1 MAGKPSGTAARHG
14 HPRKLR
20 RKSARGV
27 LSSLYGK
34 PGGESLPLTGR
45 KHLYLPSHDPVPM
58 PPPLTSPNLPVRRR
72 SDTARD
78 PRRRWAVVG
87 SVLLHLLALAALLV
101 TRAPESPMPIAPSYD
116 LVFENG
122 GSSTPPTAPDQAPD
136 TPSEAPAADLPPTPD
151 AEPPAPPVPQA
162 PSEPILE
169 LPAPPPDLAEPEPE
183 PPTPDTA
190 PEPAEPPQPEPIPQP
205 EAEPAPAPKP
215 EPPAVRLAVPEPTAP
230 SVSPQTLA
238 PDLPPLVP
246 PALLPPVPTPH
257 PRQQALQR
265 PAPGAFPAPID
276 LNFGRAASRAP
287 APRAAGSSR
296 AIDFSLGAPKP
307 GPNKSEAFFD
317 IRAAN
322 IGADWA
328 QGLAVYWRQHR
339 YYPQQAAQNG
349 EDGTVEIQIV
359 VNRLGRVESV
369 EIQRRS
375 GSPWLDMAA
384 VGTWRN
390 AQLAPLPA
398 ENTDRTITIPL
409 TINYL
414 LIR

>member
-1 MAGKPSGTAARHG
+1 M
-14 HPRKLR
+14 
-20 RKSARGV
+20 
-27 LSSLYGK
+27 
-34 PGGESLPLTGR
+34 PL
-45 KHLYLPSHDPVPM
+45 
-58 PPPLTSPNLPVRRR
+58 PLTSPNLPAGRPRGM
-72 SDTARD
+72 ARGS
-78 PRRRWAVVG
+78 RRRWAVVA

-101 TRAPESPMPIAPSYD
+101 PWTPEPPMPIAPSYD
-116 LVFENG
+116 LLFENG
-122 GSSTPPTAPDQAPD
+122 GSSTPPTAPEQALD
-136 TPSEAPAADLPPTPD
+136 TPSEAPAADLPPTPE
-151 AEPPAPPVPQA
+151 AEPPAAQAAPV
-162 PSEPILE
+162 
-169 LPAPPPDLAEPEPE
+169 LPAPELPTPEPPAAPPDLAEPE
-183 PPTPDTA
+183 
-190 PEPAEPPQPEPIPQP
+190 AEPPAPDAALERAEPPPPEPIPQP
-205 EAEPAPAPKP
+205 AEPAPAPNP
-215 EPPAVRLAVPEPTAP
+215 EPPAVRLAEPDPLAP
-230 SVSPQTLA
+230 PVTPQTLA

-246 PALLPPVPTPH
+246 PPPLPPAPTPPR
-257 PRQQALQR
+257 PRQQAQQR
-265 PAPGAFPAPID
+265 PAPGAFPPPID

-287 APRAAGSSR
+287 SPRVAGSSR
-296 AIDFSLGAPKP
+296 AIDLSLGAPKT

-409 TINYL
+409 TINYM

>member
-1 MAGKPSGTAARHG
+1 
-14 HPRKLR
+14 
-20 RKSARGV
+20 
-27 LSSLYGK
+27 
-34 PGGESLPLTGR
+34 
-45 KHLYLPSHDPVPM
+45 
-58 PPPLTSPNLPVRRR
+58 
-72 SDTARD
+72 
-78 PRRRWAVVG
+78 
-87 SVLLHLLALAALLV
+87 
-101 TRAPESPMPIAPSYD
+101 MPIAPSYD

-122 GSSTPPTAPDQAPD
+122 GSSTPPMAPDRAND
-136 TPSEAPAADLPPTPD
+136 TPSEAPAANLPPTPLV
-151 AEPPAPPVPQA
+151 EPLAPPLA
-162 PSEPILE
+162 PDTTLE
-169 LPAPPPDLAEPEPE
+169 APEPE
-183 PPTPDTA
+183 PPPPTP
-190 PEPAEPPQPEPIPQP
+190 PP
-205 EAEPAPAPKP
+205 EPAPAPEPVPMEPAPQASP
-215 EPPAVRLAVPEPTAP
+215 EPTPAPEAAPVPEAAPAAEPPTVRLAEPDSTTPLSPQALVPE
-230 SVSPQTLA
+230 
-238 PDLPPLVP
+238 LPALVP
-246 PALLPPVPTPH
+246 PPPLPPMPTPPR

-265 PAPGAFPAPID
+265 PGAFPPPID
-276 LNFGRAASRAP
+276 LNFGPAASRAP
-287 APRAAGSSR
+287 APRSNGSSR

-328 QGLAVYWRQHR
+328 QGLAAYWRRHR

-375 GSPWLDMAA
+375 GSTWLDMAA

-409 TINYL
+409 TINYV

>member
-1 MAGKPSGTAARHG
+1 MAGKPSGTAAQRG
-14 HPRKLR
+14 RPCEVR
-20 RKSARGV
+20 RKSARDV
-27 LSSLYGK
+27 LSSLYGR
-34 PGGESLPLTGR
+34 PSDESLLMAGR
-45 KHLYLPSHDPVPM
+45 ERLYLSLHDPVPM
-58 PPPLTSPNLPVRRR
+58 PHLPLTSPYLPMRRR
-72 SDTARD
+72 PGLTRD
-78 PRRRWAVVG
+78 PRRRWAIAG

-101 TRAPESPMPIAPSYD
+101 TRAPEPPMPIAPSYD
-116 LVFENG
+116 LIFDNG
-122 GSSTPPTAPDQAPD
+122 GSSTPPTAPDQALD
-136 TPSEAPAADLPPTPD
+136 TPPEAPAADLPPTPN
-151 AEPPAPPVPQA
+151 AEPPAAQASPKPPAPEPPV
-162 PSEPILE
+162 ST
-169 LPAPPPDLAEPEPE
+169 PDLAEPEPS
-183 PPTPDTA
+183 PAPDIA
-190 PEPAEPPQPEPIPQP
+190 VEPAEPPQPQPIPQP
-205 EAEPAPAPKP
+205 EPEPAPAPNP
-215 EPPAVRLAVPEPTAP
+215 EPPAVRLAEPEPPAP
-230 SVSPQTLA
+230 SVSPPALA
-238 PDLPPLVP
+238 PDLPPMVPLPPLP
-246 PALLPPVPTPH
+246 PAPTPPR
-257 PRQQALQR
+257 PRQQALPR
-265 PAPGAFPAPID
+265 PAPGAFAAPID
-276 LNFGRAASRAP
+276 LNFGRAPS
-287 APRAAGSSR
+287 PRTAGSSR

-369 EIQRRS
+369 EIERRS

>member
-1 MAGKPSGTAARHG
+1 MAGRE
-14 HPRKLR
+14 L
-20 RKSARGV
+20 
-27 LSSLYGK
+27 
-34 PGGESLPLTGR
+34 
-45 KHLYLPSHDPVPM
+45 LYLPPHDPVPM
-58 PPPLTSPNLPVRRR
+58 PHLPLTSPALPMRRR
-72 SDTARD
+72 PDTARD
-78 PRRRWAVVG
+78 PRRRWAVIG

-101 TRAPESPMPIAPSYD
+101 VRAPEPPMPIAPSYD
-116 LVFENG
+116 LLFEDG
-122 GSSTPPTAPDQAPD
+122 GSSTPPTAPNQALD
-136 TPSEAPAADLPPTPD
+136 TPSEAPASDLPPTPE
-151 AEPPAPPVPQA
+151 AEPPAPQPDLVQPEPAAPSQPQA
-162 PSEPILE
+162 PPQSAE
-169 LPAPPPDLAEPEPE
+169 PAPTTSPVPSAAVPDSIQPEPNSAPETVEPEKPLQ
-183 PPTPDTA
+183 
-190 PEPAEPPQPEPIPQP
+190 PEPAPRA
-205 EAEPAPAPKP
+205 AEPAPAPSP
-215 EPPAVRLAVPEPTAP
+215 EPPAVRLTEPEPVTP
-230 SVSPQTLA
+230 PISPQTLA

-246 PALLPPVPTPH
+246 PPPLPPAPTP
-257 PRQQALQR
+257 PSQQQALRR
-265 PAPGAFPAPID
+265 PAPGTFAAPMD
-276 LNFGRAASRAP
+276 LNFGRTASRAP
-287 APRAAGSSR
+287 SPRATGSSR

-317 IRAAN
+317 IRARN

-328 QGLAVYWRQHR
+328 QGLAVYWRRHR

-349 EDGTVEIQIV
+349 EDGTVEIEIV

-369 EIQRRS
+369 EILRRS

>member
-1 MAGKPSGTAARHG
+1 M
-14 HPRKLR
+14 
-20 RKSARGV
+20 
-27 LSSLYGK
+27 
-34 PGGESLPLTGR
+34 PL
-45 KHLYLPSHDPVPM
+45 
-58 PPPLTSPNLPVRRR
+58 PLTSPNLPAGPRR
-72 SDTARD
+72 AMAPG
-78 PRRRWAVVG
+78 PRRRWAVIG

-101 TRAPESPMPIAPSYD
+101 TRQPEPPMPIAPSYD
-116 LVFENG
+116 LLFEG
-122 GSSTPPTAPDQAPD
+122 GSSTPPTAPEQALD

-151 AEPPAPPVPQA
+151 AEPPAPPTPA
-162 PSEPILE
+162 LPI
-169 LPAPPPDLAEPEPE
+169 PE
-183 PPTPDTA
+183 PPAALPDLVEPDPEPPVSDTA
-190 PEPAEPPQPEPIPQP
+190 PEPAEPAQPEPIPQP
-205 EAEPAPAPKP
+205 DAEPAPAPNP
-215 EPPAVRLAVPEPTAP
+215 EPPAVRLAEPEPTAP
-230 SVSPQTLA
+230 LITPQTLA

-246 PALLPPVPTPH
+246 PPPLPPAPPPR

-265 PAPGAFPAPID
+265 PVPGAFPPPID
-276 LNFGRAASRAP
+276 LNFGRTASRAP
-287 APRAAGSSR
+287 SPRAAGSSR
-296 AIDFSLGAPKP
+296 AIDLSLGAPKI

-384 VGTWRN
+384 LGTWRN

-409 TINYL
+409 TINYI

>member
-1 MAGKPSGTAARHG
+1 M
-14 HPRKLR
+14 PRL
-20 RKSARGV
+20 
-27 LSSLYGK
+27 
-34 PGGESLPLTGR
+34 
-45 KHLYLPSHDPVPM
+45 
-58 PPPLTSPNLPVRRR
+58 PLTSPNLPAYRR
-72 SDTARD
+72 SDMPRD
-78 PRRRWAVVG
+78 QRRRWAIIG
-87 SVLLHLLALAALLV
+87 SVLLHLLALAALLI
-101 TRAPESPMPIAPSYD
+101 TRRPEPPMPVAPSYD

-122 GSSTPPTAPDQAPD
+122 GSSTPPTAPDRALE
-136 TPSEAPAADLPPTPD
+136 TPSEPPAADLPPTPSP
-151 AEPPAPPVPQA
+151 EPPAPPPVPESL
-162 PSEPILE
+162 PS
-169 LPAPPPDLAEPEPE
+169 PE
-183 PPTPDTA
+183 PP
-190 PEPAEPPQPEPIPQP
+190 PALLP
-205 EAEPAPAPKP
+205 EPAPAPELEPETEPEPAPQPAPAPPQQAPAEAAPEPSP
-215 EPPAVRLAVPEPTAP
+215 EPPAVRLAEPEPATP
-230 SVSPQTLA
+230 PLSPQTLA
-238 PDLPPLVP
+238 PDLLPLASPPPLP
-246 PALLPPVPTPH
+246 PAPTPSR
-257 PRQQALQR
+257 PRPQAQQR
-265 PAPGAFPAPID
+265 PAPGAFPPPID

-287 APRAAGSSR
+287 MPRAAGSSR
-296 AIDFSLGAPKP
+296 AIDLSLGAPKP

-328 QGLAVYWRQHR
+328 QGLAAYWRRHR

>member
-1 MAGKPSGTAARHG
+1 
-14 HPRKLR
+14 L
-20 RKSARGV
+20 
-27 LSSLYGK
+27 
-34 PGGESLPLTGR
+34 
-45 KHLYLPSHDPVPM
+45 
-58 PPPLTSPNLPVRRR
+58 
-72 SDTARD
+72 
-78 PRRRWAVVG
+78 
-87 SVLLHLLALAALLV
+87 
-101 TRAPESPMPIAPSYD
+101 
-116 LVFENG
+116 
-122 GSSTPPTAPDQAPD
+122 
-136 TPSEAPAADLPPTPD
+136 
-151 AEPPAPPVPQA
+151 
-162 PSEPILE
+162 
-169 LPAPPPDLAEPEPE
+169 
-183 PPTPDTA
+183 
-190 PEPAEPPQPEPIPQP
+190 
-205 EAEPAPAPKP
+205 
-215 EPPAVRLAVPEPTAP
+215 PAVRLAEPDSTTPLSPQALVPE
-230 SVSPQTLA
+230 
-238 PDLPPLVP
+238 LPALVP
-246 PALLPPVPTPH
+246 PPPLPPMPTPPR

-265 PAPGAFPAPID
+265 PGAFPPPID
-276 LNFGRAASRAP
+276 LNFGPAASRAP
-287 APRAAGSSR
+287 APRGGGSSR

-328 QGLAVYWRQHR
+328 QGLAAYWRLHR

-349 EDGTVEIQIV
+349 EDGTVEIAIV

-409 TINYL
+409 TINYV

>member
-1 MAGKPSGTAARHG
+1 
-14 HPRKLR
+14 
-20 RKSARGV
+20 
-27 LSSLYGK
+27 
-34 PGGESLPLTGR
+34 
-45 KHLYLPSHDPVPM
+45 M
-58 PPPLTSPNLPVRRR
+58 PPPLTSPALPMRRR
-72 SDTARD
+72 PDTARD

-87 SVLLHLLALAALLV
+87 SVLLHLLALAALLIAR
-101 TRAPESPMPIAPSYD
+101 TPEPPMPVAPSYD
-116 LVFENG
+116 LLFENG
-122 GSSTPPTAPDQAPD
+122 GSSTPPTAPNQALD
-136 TPSEAPAADLPPTPD
+136 TPSEAPAADLPPTPE
-151 AEPPAPPVPQA
+151 AEPPAERA
-162 PSEPILE
+162 T
-169 LPAPPPDLAEPEPE
+169 PAPPSAPPAPQPDLIQPE
-183 PPTPDTA
+183 PPA
-190 PEPAEPPQPEPIPQP
+190 PEPAEPAQPQAAPRPKPEPVPTPSPAPSASLPDLVQPEPDSAPETAEPEEPPQPEP
-205 EAEPAPAPKP
+205 AEPVPVPRP
-215 EPPAVRLAVPEPTAP
+215 EPPAVRLAEPEPVAP
-230 SVSPQTLA
+230 PMSPRTLA

-246 PALLPPVPTPH
+246 PPAPTP
-257 PRQQALQR
+257 PPPQQQALQR
-265 PAPGAFPAPID
+265 PAPGTFAAPMD
-276 LNFGRAASRAP
+276 LNFGRAATRAP

-317 IRAAN
+317 VRAKN

-369 EIQRRS
+369 EILRRS